1 MTNNQDNKKGMSPMA
16 AGVAGAV
23 VGAGIAV
30 AGAMALKDEKNRAKV
45 KGALKAVK
53 KQASEYVDDL
63 QERAHQQG
71 IEAKEK
77 MDDMKKNTS

>member
-45 KGALKAVK
+45 KGALNAVK
-53 KQASEYVDDL
+53 KHASDYVDDL
-63 QERAHQQG
+63 QEKTHEQG
-71 IEAKEK
+71 VKTKEK
-77 MDDMKKNTS
+77 MEDMKKTTS